1 MRSSVKSSQIDE
13 SKLIESNDRCN
24 FCISQFN
31 GKTEQERLPNKRAM
45 LKKLMTEVDTLFEFF
60 SLCLVSYKLN
70 DTRNTKIISLDKRE
84 LYKQVTQVE
93 KLPFNKWNKWLGDY
107 IEKLTLENM
116 YMNKVKHKDFT
127 VTQTKKK
134 VAIKEVYF

>member
-1 MRSSVKSSQIDE
+1 M
-13 SKLIESNDRCN
+13 
-24 FCISQFN
+24 
-31 GKTEQERLPNKRAM
+31 
-45 LKKLMTEVDTLFEFF
+45 
-60 SLCLVSYKLN
+60 
-70 DTRNTKIISLDKRE
+70 RE